1 MVERR
6 SHGRWVLVAIWAS
19 IAIVAMA
26 VGAAGCGGGGDPG
39 SGGGESGERK
49 DVSAEAKPSA
59 NVAAC
64 RRVEPSKVKSASY
77 RAPKQTIAR
86 DDKLTAVVKTNCGSF
101 KIALEAKRWPTT
113 VNSFAFLARKGFY
126 DGLGF
131 ERASYDSY
139 LEGGKPVGG
148 AGGPGYS
155 VKGEAPQV
163 SYIYKQGVV
172 AMSQSGEAPPGTA
185 GSRFFIVVAK
195 PWLDLGPV
203 YAPLG
208 KVAGGFD
215 VVKHISELGP
225 PDASPGTGNL
235 GTIGDIGK
243 LRQAVR
249 IEKVSIEKG

>member
-6 SHGRWVLVAIWAS
+6 SHGRWILVAVWAS
-19 IAIVAMA
+19 IAIVALTGGA
-26 VGAAGCGGGGDPG
+26 VGCGGGGDPE
-39 SGGGESGERK
+39 SGGSESSEKK
-49 DVSAEAKPSA
+49 DGDTEAKPSA
-59 NVAAC
+59 SVPGC

-77 RAPKQTIAR
+77 RAPKQTVGR
-86 DDKLTAVVKTNCGSF
+86 GEKLTAVVKTNCGSF

-113 VNSFAFLARKGFY
+113 VNSFAFLAKNGFY
-126 DGLGF
+126 DGLSF

-185 GSRFFIVVAK
+185 GSRFLIVVAK

-235 GTIGDIGK
+235 GTLGDIGK
-243 LRQAVR
+243 LRQAVL
-249 IEKVSIEKG
+249 IEKVTIEKG